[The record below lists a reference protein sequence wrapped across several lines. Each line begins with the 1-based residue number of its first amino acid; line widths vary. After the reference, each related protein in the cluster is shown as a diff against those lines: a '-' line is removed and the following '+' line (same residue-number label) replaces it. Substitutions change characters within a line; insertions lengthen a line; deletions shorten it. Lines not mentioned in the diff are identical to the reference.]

1 MMEKHDIAFISAK
14 EYEIDFS
21 KVKKINDV
29 SAILKGLDI
38 KVYDNYKNFDE
49 LKPFLKKKVSNQ

>member
-1 MMEKHDIAFISAK
+1 MMEKYDMAFISAK

-21 KVKKINDV
+21 KVKTIDDV
-29 SAILKGLDI
+29 IAILKGLDI

-49 LKPFLKKKVSNQ
+49 LKPFLKIRKG

>member
-1 MMEKHDIAFISAK
+1 MMEKHDIDFISVK

-29 SAILKGLDI
+29 IAILKGLDI

-49 LKPFLKKKVSNQ
+49 LKPFLKKSK

>member
-21 KVKKINDV
+21 KIKKINDV
-29 SAILKGLDI
+29 IAILKGLDI
-38 KVYDNYKNFDE
+38 KVYDNYTNFNE
-49 LKPFLKKKVSNQ
+49 LKPFLKKVRNE